1 MRLESSLY
9 SSQQGIMAHGQ
20 AISVLSDNISNVST
34 TGFKRSVVS
43 FGDIV
48 AEGYDGRQS
57 TADAVAGNGVAVE
70 RVRPIHEGGTIEF
83 TGRNLDLAIEG
94 SGFFVSGTTTQQ
106 FFSRAGDF
114 AINKE
119 GELVNSAGQTVLGF
133 PLGSTELG
141 VLNLYNVQIDAN
153 PTTEVS
159 LAGNL
164 DSRTEVG
171 VVPNNPTSFRQLS
184 EGSSYLANIEAID
197 SLGASHDLVVSY
209 TKTDANTWVAQLY
222 IDGEDV
228 GGEAGVP
235 TQIGANLTL
244 NFNSNG
250 QIEGTPALTGN
261 IPYVG
266 GAAAGNLTIGL
277 SGFGQLAGMSEVKSI
292 VSNGEG
298 TGSVK
303 SFAVEADG
311 SVVAQLNSGRTATVG
326 TLALAEFRNVDG
338 LERQGK
344 ALFAAGEL
352 AGDPEYRRPGESG
365 SGSIAGGALELS
377 TVDLGTELVNLV
389 LYQKGFQANTK
400 AFQAGEEMISQG
412 MNLKR

>member
-1 MRLESSLY
+1 M
-9 SSQQGIMAHGQ
+9 
-20 AISVLSDNISNVST
+20 
-34 TGFKRSVVS
+34 VS

-48 AEGYDGRQS
+48 AEGFDGRQS
-57 TADAVAGNGVAVE
+57 TANTSTGNGVAVE
-70 RVRPIHEGGTIEF
+70 QVRPIHEGGTIEF

-94 SGFFVSGTTTQQ
+94 SGFFVSGTAQQ
-106 FFSRAGDF
+106 PSFSRAGDF
-114 AINKE
+114 AINRE
-119 GELVNSAGQTVLGF
+119 GALVNSAGQTVLGF
-133 PLGSTELG
+133 PLGSENLG

-153 PTTEVS
+153 PTTDVS

-164 DSRTEVG
+164 DSRSEVKAI
-171 VVPNNPTSFRQLS
+171 PNGPQSFRELS
-184 EGSSYLANIEAID
+184 ANSSFLSNFEAVD
-197 SLGASHDLVVSY
+197 SLGASHDLVVAF
-209 TKTDANTWVAQLY
+209 TKTDANAWVAQLY

-228 GGEAGVP
+228 GGTAGQPV
-235 TQIGANLTL
+235 QLGANQVVQFDST
-244 NFNSNG
+244 G
-250 QIEGTPALTGN
+250 KIQGTPAMTAA
-261 IPYVG
+261 IPYTG
-266 GAAAGNLTIGL
+266 GAAAGNIALNL
-277 SGFGQLAGMSEVKSI
+277 SGFGQLAGVSEVKSI

-298 TGSVK
+298 TGSVS

-311 SVVAQLNSGRTATVG
+311 SVVAILNSGRTATVG

-352 AGDPEYRRPGESG
+352 AGEPEYRRPGETG
-365 SGSIAGGALELS
+365 SGTIAGGALELS

-389 LYQKGFQANTK
+389 LFQKGFQANTK

>member
-9 SSQQGIMAHGQ
+9 SSQQGILAHGQ

-57 TADAVAGNGVAVE
+57 TADATAGNGVAIE

-94 SGFFVSGTTTQQ
+94 SGFFVSGTDTQQ
-106 FFSRAGDF
+106 FYSRAGDF
-114 AINKE
+114 AVNKA

-133 PLGSTELG
+133 PLGSTDLG

-153 PTTEVS
+153 PTTAITV
-159 LAGNL
+159 AGNL
-164 DSRTEVG
+164 DSRSETKTVL
-171 VVPNNPTSFRQLS
+171 NSPTSFRQLND
-184 EGSSYLANIEAID
+184 GSSFLANIEAID
-197 SLGASHDLVVSY
+197 SLGDSHNLILAY
-209 TKTDANTWVAQLY
+209 TKTDANTWVGQLY
-222 IDGEDV
+222 IDGADV

-235 TQIGANLTL
+235 TQLGTNINL
-244 NFNSNG
+244 NFDSSG
-250 QIEGTPALTGN
+250 KIQGTPSLVAA
-261 IPYVG
+261 IPYAG
-266 GAAAGNLTIGL
+266 GAAAGNITIGL
-277 SGFGQLAGMSEVKSI
+277 TGFGQLAGVSEVKSI

-303 SFAVEADG
+303 GFAVQPDG

-365 SGSIAGGALELS
+365 SGNIAGGALELS